1 MVLGQPDRLLNTPRP
16 RFYTLTLYYLT
27 PFLRVK
33 IEIDKGSGF
42 CFGVVE
48 AIRRA
53 EERLE
58 EDKMLYCL
66 GDIVHNN
73 SEVERLRKKGLTSIS
88 HEQYYTMRDTT
99 VLLRA
104 HGEPPEVYAYAQANN
119 IKLVDA
125 TCPVVL
131 KLQKRILKSYE
142 SGAKNN
148 TQLVIYG
155 KKGHAEVNGLV
166 GQTKGEALVVEGVDD
181 LSQLDYSRPIVLY
194 SQTTKGLEGLHH
206 LTEELNKKAAGVPV
220 LVHDTICRQVANRIP
235 GIKKFAAR
243 FELIIFVSGKKS
255 SNGKML
261 FDICS
266 EVNPNTKFISDLHE
280 IDPEWIKD
288 ILTVG
293 ICGATSTPKQLLE
306 EVAAYL
312 ARMEAQPPLHKTE

>member
-1 MVLGQPDRLLNTPRP
+1 MQ
-16 RFYTLTLYYLT
+16 
-27 PFLRVK
+27 

-58 EDKMLYCL
+58 QDNHLYCL

-73 SEVERLRKKGLTSIS
+73 SEVERLRKMGLETIS
-88 HEQYYTMRDTT
+88 HEQFFSMRDTT

-104 HGEPPEVYAYAQANN
+104 HGEPPEIYAYAEANN
-119 IKLVDA
+119 IRLVDA

-142 SGAKNN
+142 NGTKDN
-148 TQLVIYG
+148 TQLIIYG

-166 GQTKGEALVVEGVDD
+166 GQTQGNALVVEGIED
-181 LSQLDYSRPIVLY
+181 LNQLDYSRPIVLY
-194 SQTTKGLEGLHH
+194 SQTTKGLDGLHH
-206 LTEELNKKAAGVPV
+206 LSEELKKKAADVSIKI
-220 LVHDTICRQVANRIP
+220 HDTICRQVANRIP

-243 FELIIFVSGKKS
+243 YDLVLFVSGKKS

-261 FDICS
+261 YDICS
-266 EVNPNTKFISDLHE
+266 GVNPNSKFISELSE
-280 IDPEWIKD
+280 IDSVWLQHIES
-288 ILTVG
+288 VG
-293 ICGATSTPKQLLE
+293 ICGATSTPKHLLDD
-306 EVAAYL
+306 VASYL
-312 ARMEAQPPLHKTE
+312 QQMVSGGNI

>member
-1 MVLGQPDRLLNTPRP
+1 MR
-16 RFYTLTLYYLT
+16 
-27 PFLRVK
+27 
-33 IEIDKGSGF
+33 IEVDKGSGF

-58 EDKMLYCL
+58 QDKHLYCL

-73 SEVERLRKKGLTSIS
+73 SEVERLRKKGLETIS
-88 HEQYYTMRDTT
+88 HEQFFSMRDTT

-104 HGEPPEVYAYAQANN
+104 HGEPPEIYAYAEANN
-119 IKLVDA
+119 IKLIDA

-142 SGAKNN
+142 SGTKDD

-166 GQTKGEALVVEGVDD
+166 GQTNGNALVVEGIED
-181 LSQLDYSRPIVLY
+181 LNQLDYSRPIVLY

-206 LTEELNKKAAGVPV
+206 LSEELKNKATEVSIKI
-220 LVHDTICRQVANRIP
+220 HDTICRQVANRIP

-243 FELIIFVSGKKS
+243 FDLVIFVSGKKS

-266 EVNPNTKFISDLHE
+266 AVNQKTKFISDLGE
-280 IDPEWIKD
+280 IQLGWFAGIES
-288 ILTVG
+288 VG
-293 ICGATSTPKQLLE
+293 ICGATSTPKHLLE
-306 EVAAYL
+306 DVADYIQQMVA
-312 ARMEAQPPLHKTE
+312 TENV

>member
-1 MVLGQPDRLLNTPRP
+1 MI
-16 RFYTLTLYYLT
+16 
-27 PFLRVK
+27 K
-33 IEIDKGSGF
+33 IEVDRGSGF

-58 EDKMLYCL
+58 HDAHLFCL

-73 SEVERLRKKGLTSIS
+73 SEVERLSKKGLVTIS
-88 HEQYYTMRDTT
+88 HDQFFTMRDTT

-104 HGEPPEVYAYAQANN
+104 HGEPPEIYKYAQANN
-119 IKLVDA
+119 IKLIDA

-142 SGAKNN
+142 SGIKDDS
-148 TQLVIYG
+148 QLVIYG

-166 GQTKGEALVVEGVDD
+166 GQTNGNALVVEGIED
-181 LSQLDYSRPIVLY
+181 LEQLDFSKPIVLY

-206 LTEELNKKAAGVPV
+206 LTEELKQKSTSVPV
-220 LVHDTICRQVANRIP
+220 KIHDTICRQVANRIP
-235 GIKKFAAR
+235 GIKKFAVR
-243 FELIIFVSGKKS
+243 FDLIIFVSGKKS

-266 EVNPNTKFISDLHE
+266 AVNPNTKFISDLSE
-280 IDPEWIKD
+280 IRAEWLKHID
-288 ILTVG
+288 SVG

-306 EVAAYL
+306 EVAEFL
-312 ARMEAQPPLHKTE
+312 LQIGPNQKV

>member
-1 MVLGQPDRLLNTPRP
+1 M
-16 RFYTLTLYYLT
+16 
-27 PFLRVK
+27 K
-33 IEIDKGSGF
+33 IEVDKGSGF

-58 EDKMLYCL
+58 QDEQLYCL

-73 SEVERLRKKGLTSIS
+73 SEVERLRKKGLTTIS
-88 HEQYYTMRDTT
+88 HEQFFTMHDTT

-104 HGEPPEVYAYAQANN
+104 HGEPPEIYAYAETNN
-119 IKLVDA
+119 IKLIDA

-131 KLQKRILKSYE
+131 KLQQRILKSYE
-142 SGAKNN
+142 SGLKDN

-166 GQTKGEALVVEGVDD
+166 GQSEGNALVVEGIED
-181 LSQLDYSRPIVLY
+181 LAQLDYSRPIVLY
-194 SQTTKGLEGLHH
+194 SQTTKGLEGLHI
-206 LTEELNKKAAGVPV
+206 LSEELKNKASEVSIKI
-220 LVHDTICRQVANRIP
+220 HDTICRQVANRIP
-235 GIKKFAAR
+235 GIKKFAVR
-243 FELIIFVSGKKS
+243 FDLVLFVSGKKS

-266 EVNPNTKFISDLHE
+266 AVNPNTKFISDLNE
-280 IDPEWIKD
+280 IESSWFRDVD
-288 ILTVG
+288 SVG

-306 EVAAYL
+306 EVADYL
-312 ARMEAQPPLHKTE
+312 QNLNT

>member
-1 MVLGQPDRLLNTPRP
+1 
-16 RFYTLTLYYLT
+16 
-27 PFLRVK
+27 
-33 IEIDKGSGF
+33 
-42 CFGVVE
+42 VVE

-58 EDKMLYCL
+58 HDEHLFCL

-73 SEVERLRKKGLTSIS
+73 SEVERLSKKGLVTIS
-88 HEQYYTMRDTT
+88 HDQFFTMKNTT

-104 HGEPPEVYAYAQANN
+104 HGEPPEIYKYAQANN
-119 IKLVDA
+119 IKLIDA

-142 SGAKNN
+142 SGIKDD

-166 GQTKGEALVVEGVDD
+166 GQTNGNALVVEGIED
-181 LSQLDYSRPIVLY
+181 LEQLDFSKPIVLY

-206 LTEELNKKAAGVPV
+206 LTEELKHKSSSVPV
-220 LVHDTICRQVANRIP
+220 KIHDTICRQVANRIP
-235 GIKKFAAR
+235 GIKKFAIR
-243 FELIIFVSGKKS
+243 FDLVLFVSGKKS

-266 EVNPNTKFISDLHE
+266 AVNPNTRFISDLSE
-280 IDPEWIKD
+280 IRAEWLEHIES
-288 ILTVG
+288 VG

-306 EVAAYL
+306 EVAEFL
-312 ARMEAQPPLHKTE
+312 TQIQPDQKVQRNLT

>member
-1 MVLGQPDRLLNTPRP
+1 MR
-16 RFYTLTLYYLT
+16 
-27 PFLRVK
+27 
-33 IEIDKGSGF
+33 IEVDKGSGF

-53 EERLE
+53 EERLAQ
-58 EDKMLYCL
+58 DNQLYCL

-73 SEVERLRKKGLTSIS
+73 SEVERLHKKGLTSIT
-88 HEQYYTMRDTT
+88 HEQFFTMKDTT

-104 HGEPPEVYAYAQANN
+104 HGEPPEVYAYAQENN
-119 IKLVDA
+119 IKLIDA

-142 SGAKNN
+142 SGIKDN

-166 GQTKGEALVVEGVDD
+166 GQTKGNALVVEGIED
-181 LSQLDYSRPIVLY
+181 LEQLDFSRPIVLY

-206 LTEELNKKAAGVPV
+206 LTEELKNKSIRGPLKI
-220 LVHDTICRQVANRIP
+220 HDTICRQVANRIP
-235 GIKKFAAR
+235 GIKKFATR
-243 FELIIFVSGKKS
+243 FDLVLFVSGKKS

-266 EVNPNTKFISDLHE
+266 TVNPNTKFISDLNE
-280 IDPEWIKD
+280 IEPEWIQNLD
-288 ILTVG
+288 SVG

-306 EVAAYL
+306 EVADYL
-312 ARMEAQPPLHKTE
+312 MKIATNPNV

>member
-1 MVLGQPDRLLNTPRP
+1 MI
-16 RFYTLTLYYLT
+16 
-27 PFLRVK
+27 
-33 IEIDKGSGF
+33 IEIDKVSGF

-58 EDKMLYCL
+58 EDNTLYCL

-73 SEVERLRKKGLTSIS
+73 SEVERLRKRGLISIS
-88 HEQYYTMRDTT
+88 HEQYFTMRDTT

-104 HGEPPEVYAYAQANN
+104 HGEPPEVYDYALANN

-142 SGAKNN
+142 NGAKNN
-148 TQLVIYG
+148 AQLVIYG

-166 GQTKGEALVVEGVDD
+166 GQTKGEAIVVEGVED
-181 LSQLDYSRPIVLY
+181 LGQLDYTRPIVLY
-194 SQTTKGLEGLHH
+194 SQTTKGLDGLHH
-206 LTEELNKKAAGVPV
+206 LTGELNKKAAGAPV
-220 LVHDTICRQVANRIP
+220 TVHDTICRQVANRIP

-266 EVNPNTKFISDLHE
+266 AVNPNTKFISDLHE
-280 IDPEWIKD
+280 IDSEWLKNIQS
-288 ILTVG
+288 VG
-293 ICGATSTPKQLLE
+293 ICGATSTPKHLLE
-306 EVAAYL
+306 EVAECL
-312 ARMEAQPPLHKTE
+312 AGMDTQHRD

>member
-1 MVLGQPDRLLNTPRP
+1 MDISESQGKDEEMR
-16 RFYTLTLYYLT
+16 
-27 PFLRVK
+27 

-58 EDKMLYCL
+58 HDQPLFCL

-73 SEVERLRKKGLTSIS
+73 SEVERLSKKGLTTIT
-88 HEQYYTMRDTT
+88 HEQFFAMEDTT

-104 HGEPPEVYAYAQANN
+104 HGEPPEVYRYAQTHN
-119 IKLVDA
+119 IKLIDA

-142 SGAKNN
+142 SGLKDN

-166 GQTKGEALVVEGVDD
+166 GQTKGEALVVEGIED
-181 LSQLDYSRPIVLY
+181 LEHIDFKRPVVLY
-194 SQTTKGLEGLHH
+194 SQTTKGLEGLYH
-206 LTEELNKKAAGVPV
+206 LTEELINRSSGATVK
-220 LVHDTICRQVANRIP
+220 VHDTICRQVANRIP
-235 GIKKFAAR
+235 GIKKFALR
-243 FELIIFVSGKKS
+243 FDLVLFVSGKKS

-266 EVNPNTKFISDLHE
+266 AVNPNTRFISDLSE
-280 IDPEWIKD
+280 IKAEWLQNVD
-288 ILTVG
+288 SAG
-293 ICGATSTPKQLLE
+293 ICGATSTPKKLLE

-312 ARMEAQPPLHKTE
+312 QAMQKE

>member
-1 MVLGQPDRLLNTPRP
+1 M
-16 RFYTLTLYYLT
+16 
-27 PFLRVK
+27 K
-33 IEIDKGSGF
+33 IEVDKGSGF

-53 EERLE
+53 EERLGQ
-58 EDKMLYCL
+58 DHHLYCL

-73 SEVERLRKKGLTSIS
+73 SEVERLRKKGLETIS
-88 HEQYYTMRDTT
+88 HEQFFTMRDTT

-104 HGEPPEVYAYAQANN
+104 HGEPPEIYAYAEANN

-142 SGAKNN
+142 SGAKEN

-166 GQTKGEALVVEGVDD
+166 GQTEGNAVVVEGIDD
-181 LSQLDYSRPIVLY
+181 LSQLDYTRPIILY

-206 LTEELNKKAAGVPV
+206 LTEELKNQATKVSIKI
-220 LVHDTICRQVANRIP
+220 HDTICRQVANRIP
-235 GIKKFAAR
+235 GIKKFATR
-243 FELIIFVSGKKS
+243 FELVLFVSGKKS

-266 EVNPNTKFISDLHE
+266 GVNPNTKFISELNE
-280 IDPEWIKD
+280 IEPVWFRD
-288 ILTVG
+288 IESVG

-306 EVAAYL
+306 EVADFLQQMVAD
-312 ARMEAQPPLHKTE
+312 EHV

>member
-1 MVLGQPDRLLNTPRP
+1 MR
-16 RFYTLTLYYLT
+16 
-27 PFLRVK
+27 
-33 IEIDKGSGF
+33 IEVDKGSGF

-53 EERLE
+53 EERLVLE
-58 EDKMLYCL
+58 NQLFCL

-73 SEVERLRKKGLTSIS
+73 SEVERLRKKGLTTIS
-88 HEQYYTMRDTT
+88 HEQFFTMKNTT

-104 HGEPPEVYAYAQANN
+104 HGEPPEIYAHARENN
-119 IKLVDA
+119 IKLIDA

-142 SGAKNN
+142 SGLKDNA
-148 TQLVIYG
+148 QLVIYG

-166 GQTKGEALVVEGVDD
+166 GQTNGHALVVEGIED
-181 LSQLDYSRPIVLY
+181 LEQLDYARPIVLY

-206 LTEELNKKAAGVPV
+206 LSEELKNKSVRVP
-220 LVHDTICRQVANRIP
+220 LKIHDTICRQVANRIP
-235 GIKKFAAR
+235 WIKKFAAR
-243 FELIIFVSGKKS
+243 FDLVLFVSGKKS

-266 EVNPNTKFISDLHE
+266 TVNPNTKFISDLNE
-280 IDPEWIKD
+280 IEPEWLLNIGS
-288 ILTVG
+288 VG

-306 EVAAYL
+306 EVADYL
-312 ARMEAQPPLHKTE
+312 LKIETCPKV